1 MPQKLCCYEKVTLK
15 SKSGRFFFAQTR
27 RRRKKTLKMGLQVL
41 LFWRRPLFLQNFPG
55 EFPWLKGA
63 PSLYYGIKYWSHELP
78 YLDGKPP
85 LTILTLLVVIFSRI
99 DSLAFKQTQG
109 MPIDLCSS
117 YPKTF
122 GDEKNVKKKKNHDPI
137 FCTFFG
143 LFRCWPCE
151 PFYVRGDR

>member
-1 MPQKLCCYEKVTLK
+1 MKMPQKLCCYEKVTLK

-27 RRRKKTLKMGLQVL
+27 RRKKPWKWAFKSFCFEEASFSPKLSR
-41 LFWRRPLFLQNFPG
+41 WIPLVERCP
-55 EFPWLKGA
+55 P
-63 PSLYYGIKYWSHELP
+63 PLYYGIKYWSHELP

-117 YPKTF
+117 YPKKVWRR
-122 GDEKNVKKKKNHDPI
+122 EKCQKKKKKI
-137 FCTFFG
+137 AG
-143 LFRCWPCE
+143 LGRNS
-151 PFYVRGDR
+151 YLVK